1 MAEAAAAP
9 QNRFFCH
16 CCKGEIDPKLP
27 EFTCPRCESDFIE
40 EVTEDSSLL
49 ENSSTAEA
57 NDDAG
62 TLFSELWQLLF
73 MERSALLLDPSTSES
88 ESDQS
93 HLQAATV
100 EEDVEGPSEVPV
112 ASMGGTDPLVPEA
125 ERPSRP
131 PSQGR
136 RQSHTPAVEGLVEM
150 TNYLSLILICL
161 RCNIITFIHSLSISY
176 LSWFCPMPK
185 GPGSIVAAVFGWSVL
200 PTMETQAIAPAALS
214 GMLHSNPG
222 DYAWGQGGLD
232 AVITELLGQFEG
244 TGPPPAEKEMI
255 SSLPTVNVSQEQTDS
270 RLECPVCREEYSMG
284 ESVKQLPCLHYFH
297 SDCIVPWLELHDT
310 CPVCRKSLDGVD
322 QSIQPPPEP
331 PEPLSIRT
339 DPQEERQAI

>member
-1 MAEAAAAP
+1 MQQFLAGL
-9 QNRFFCH
+9 F
-16 CCKGEIDPKLP
+16 
-27 EFTCPRCESDFIE
+27 
-40 EVTEDSSLL
+40 
-49 ENSSTAEA
+49 A
-57 NDDAG
+57 NNG
-62 TLFSELWQLLF
+62 
-73 MERSALLLDPSTSES
+73 
-88 ESDQS
+88 
-93 HLQAATV
+93 
-100 EEDVEGPSEVPV
+100 
-112 ASMGGTDPLVPEA
+112 
-125 ERPSRP
+125 
-131 PSQGR
+131 
-136 RQSHTPAVEGLVEM
+136 
-150 TNYLSLILICL
+150 N
-161 RCNIITFIHSLSISY
+161 
-176 LSWFCPMPK
+176 
-185 GPGSIVAAVFGWSVL
+185 PG
-200 PTMETQAIAPAALS
+200 IAPAALS

>member
-73 MERSALLLDPSTSES
+73 MEHSALLSDPSTSES

-93 HLQAATV
+93 HLQAAAV
-100 EEDVEGPSEVPV
+100 EGDVEGPSEVPV
-112 ASMGGTDPLVPEA
+112 ASVGGTDPLVPEL

-136 RQSHTPAVEGLVEM
+136 RQSHTPAVEG
-150 TNYLSLILICL
+150 
-161 RCNIITFIHSLSISY
+161 
-176 LSWFCPMPK
+176 
-185 GPGSIVAAVFGWSVL
+185 
-200 PTMETQAIAPAALS
+200 S

-331 PEPLSIRT
+331 PETLSIRT